1 MFPDHGH
8 RRIAVASPDDI
19 ATARRIAAERAD
31 GVLPVDEAARLDR
44 LVTMVADHALGRP
57 DGTILIARMRSGA
70 GVECLAYDRDPATA
84 ALTPSTPDGGLPALD
99 AVLESVRGE
108 ADRFH
113 VHATPGIGLAL
124 LARVLR
130 PGADDAPPADALAQ
144 AGAVTVE
151 RSGGDAARGG
161 PFIDHWFVSCAPAR
175 GSDGPCGIALMVDG
189 DTAAD
194 AGPAEPPV
202 KTDAGSSAEEG
213 KGQGATQIPPPTMM
227 TPAVLRQMEAVV
239 AATVPGL
246 PAPVVVNAIRRD
258 LKGRPE
264 LGLSH
269 DRTLTR
275 IGRSAAAVLRFDAG
289 AVDYTALGTLAG
301 AVVRRQEITALGAR
315 WAMIG
320 FNPLAPASVHL
331 RWAAGE
337 HVVLYT
343 GGCARLPALFIH
355 RDLHRVEPT
364 LAALVLLRDG
374 AVSDDDHTVLV
385 LRNCGDGLP
394 ANAV

>member
-44 LVTMVADHALGRP
+44 LVAMLADYALGRP

-70 GVECLAYDRDPATA
+70 GVECLAYDRDPKTV

-99 AVLESVRGE
+99 AALESVRGE

-130 PGADDAPPADALAQ
+130 PGADDAPPAGTLAQ

-175 GSDGPCGIALMVDG
+175 GGDGPCGIALMVDG

-194 AGPAEPPV
+194 AGPE
-202 KTDAGSSAEEG
+202 DG
-213 KGQGATQIPPPTMM
+213 KGQSGATQTLSAHPPTMM
-227 TPAVLRQMEAVV
+227 TPAVVRQMEAVV

-275 IGRSAAAVLRFDAG
+275 IGRSAVAVLRFDGG

-331 RWAAGE
+331 RWAPGE

-355 RDLHRVEPT
+355 RDLHGVEPT

-385 LRNCGDGLP
+385 LRNCADCVP

>member
-44 LVTMVADHALGRP
+44 LVAMVADYALGRP

-70 GVECLAYDRDPATA
+70 GVECLAYDRDPATV
-84 ALTPSTPDGGLPALD
+84 ALKPSLPDGVLPALD
-99 AVLESVRGE
+99 AVLDSVRGE

-113 VHATPGIGLAL
+113 LHATPGIGLAL

-130 PGADDAPPADALAQ
+130 PGADDAPPAGALAQ

-151 RSGGDAARGG
+151 RSGGEVARGG

-175 GSDGPCGIALMVDG
+175 GGDGPCGLALMVDG
-189 DTAAD
+189 DTAA
-194 AGPAEPPV
+194 ASAAE
-202 KTDAGSSAEEG
+202 DG
-213 KGQGATQIPPPTMM
+213 KGQSGAPQILGAQPPTMM
-227 TPAVLRQMEAVV
+227 TPAVVRQMEAVV

-275 IGRSAAAVLRFDAG
+275 IGRSAVAVLRFDAG

-331 RWAAGE
+331 RWAPGE

-355 RDLHRVEPT
+355 RDLHGVEPA

-385 LRNCGDGLP
+385 LRNCSDGVP
-394 ANAV
+394 AKAV

>member
-19 ATARRIAAERAD
+19 ATARRVAAERAD
-31 GVLPVDEAARLDR
+31 GVLPAAEAARLDR
-44 LVTMVADHALGRP
+44 LVAMVADYALGRP

-70 GVECLAYDRDPATA
+70 GVECLAYDRE
-84 ALTPSTPDGGLPALD
+84 PSTVALQSSSTPGNVFPKLD
-99 AVLESVRGE
+99 AALESVRGE

-113 VHATPGIGLAL
+113 IHATPGIGLAL

-130 PGADDAPPADALAQ
+130 PGASDAPPADALAQ

-151 RSGGDAARGG
+151 RSGGEATRGG

-175 GSDGPCGIALMVDG
+175 GGDGPCGIALMVDG
-189 DTAAD
+189 DTAAN
-194 AGPAEPPV
+194 
-202 KTDAGSSAEEG
+202 AGSAETDTGSGTEDG
-213 KGQGATQIPPPTMM
+213 KGQPTVAQFPTVM
-227 TPAVLRQMEAVV
+227 TPAVVRQMQAVV

-264 LGLSH
+264 LGLSQ
-269 DRTLTR
+269 DRILAR
-275 IGRSAAAVLRFDAG
+275 IGRSAVAVLRFDAG

-331 RWAAGE
+331 RWAPGE

-355 RDLHRVEPT
+355 RDLHGVEPT

-385 LRNCGDGLP
+385 LRNCGDRVP

>member
-19 ATARRIAAERAD
+19 ATARRIAAEQAE
-31 GVLPVDEAARLDR
+31 GVLAADEASRLDR
-44 LVTMVADHALGRP
+44 LVTAAADHALGRP
-57 DGTILIARMRSGA
+57 SGTLLIARMRSGA
-70 GVECLAYDRDPATA
+70 GIECLAYDRDPATA
-84 ALTPSTPDGGLPALD
+84 ELPVSSAEDAPRGLSAALD
-99 AVLESVRGE
+99 AVRTQ

-113 VHATPGIGLAL
+113 IHATPGIGSAL

-130 PGADDAPPADALAQ
+130 LGADDAPPDDALAQ
-144 AGAVTVE
+144 AGAVMVE
-151 RSGGDAARGG
+151 RSGGKAARGG
-161 PFIDHWFVSCAPAR
+161 PFLDHWSVTCAPAR
-175 GSDGPCGIALMVDG
+175 NGDGPCGIALMIDG

-194 AGPAEPPV
+194 AVDAVSGVGSGADFAE
-202 KTDAGSSAEEG
+202 DGG
-213 KGQGATQIPPPTMM
+213 KGDGHSPASLTMM
-227 TPAVLRQMEAVV
+227 TPEVVRQVEAVV
-239 AATVPGL
+239 GATVPGL

-269 DRTLTR
+269 DRTLAR
-275 IGRSAAAVLRFDAG
+275 IGRSAVAVLRFDAD

-301 AVVRRQEITALGAR
+301 AVVRPQEITALGAR
-315 WAMIG
+315 WAMVG

-331 RWAAGE
+331 RWGPGE

-355 RDLHRVEPT
+355 RRLHEVEPT

-374 AVSDDDHTVLV
+374 VVRDDDHTILV
-385 LRNCGDGLP
+385 LRNRADRMP
-394 ANAV
+394 AVPAV

>member
-31 GVLPVDEAARLDR
+31 GVLPAAEAARLDR
-44 LVTMVADHALGRP
+44 LVAMVADYALGRP
-57 DGTILIARMRSGA
+57 DGTVLIARMRSGA
-70 GVECLAYDRDPATA
+70 GVECLAYDRDPTTV
-84 ALTPSTPDGGLPALD
+84 ALPPSTPDGVLPTPD
-99 AVLESVRGE
+99 AVLDSVRGV

-144 AGAVTVE
+144 VGAVTVE
-151 RSGGDAARGG
+151 RSGGDAGRGG

-175 GSDGPCGIALMVDG
+175 GGDGPCGIALMVDG
-189 DTAAD
+189 DTAS
-194 AGPAEPPV
+194 
-202 KTDAGSSAEEG
+202 DAGSSAEEG
-213 KGQGATQIPPPTMM
+213 NGQHGAAQTSTMQSFTAM
-227 TPAVLRQMEAVV
+227 TPAVVRQMEAVV

-264 LGLSH
+264 LGLSQ
-269 DRTLTR
+269 DPTLTR
-275 IGRSAAAVLRFDAG
+275 IGQSAIAVLRLDAG

-301 AVVRRQEITALGAR
+301 AVVRRKEITALGAR

-331 RWAAGE
+331 RWGPGE

-355 RDLHRVEPT
+355 RDLHGVEPT

-374 AVSDDDHTVLV
+374 AVSDDDHTILV
-385 LRNCGDGLP
+385 LRNRADGVP
-394 ANAV
+394 AIAV

>member
-31 GVLPVDEAARLDR
+31 GVLPSDEAARLDR
-44 LVTMVADHALGRP
+44 LVMAVAGYALGRP
-57 DGTILIARMRSGA
+57 DGTVLIARMRSGA
-70 GVECLAYDRDPATA
+70 GVECLAYDRDPATVCLPPPLA
-84 ALTPSTPDGGLPALD
+84 ANAGLPALD
-99 AVLESVRGE
+99 AALEAVRGQ

-113 VHATPGIGLAL
+113 IHATPGIGTAL
-124 LARVLR
+124 LTRVLR
-130 PGADDAPPADALAQ
+130 PGADDAPAADALAQ
-144 AGAVTVE
+144 AGAVMVE
-151 RSGGDAARGG
+151 RSGGEAARGG

-175 GSDGPCGIALMVDG
+175 SGDGPCGIALMVDG
-189 DTAAD
+189 DTIT
-194 AGPAEPPV
+194 E
-202 KTDAGSSAEEG
+202 AGSATAVSVEDAG
-213 KGQGATQIPPPTMM
+213 KGQGCPPQSLTMM
-227 TPAVLRQMEAVV
+227 TPAVVGQMEAVV

-264 LGLSH
+264 LGLSQ
-269 DRTLTR
+269 DRALTR
-275 IGRSAAAVLRFDAG
+275 IGRSAVAVLRFDAD

-331 RWAAGE
+331 RWGPGE
-337 HVVLYT
+337 HVVLYS

-355 RDLHRVEPT
+355 RDLHGVEPT

-385 LRNCGDGLP
+385 LRNRADCVAD
-394 ANAV
+394 AA